1 MKIKLVIYRL
11 TLSEKTWS
19 NWLCQSQI
27 NSRKIRISRSQEQKI
42 KSLFSPLY
50 KKKWV
55 VVCLTYLC
63 FTNILVSLKL
73 LAAKFLR
80 IRYSVNYCSWKIIF
94 TFKVKSL
101 KTKNYDWI
109 KANNYSIYNKT
120 QPKSKKYF
128 NLPSL

>member
-1 MKIKLVIYRL
+1 MKIELVIYRL

-19 NWLCQSQI
+19 NWFCQSQI
-27 NSRKIRISRSQEQKI
+27 NSRKIRFPRSQEQKL
-42 KSLFSPLY
+42 KVYFHLY
-50 KKKWV
+50 IKKWV
-55 VVCLTYLC
+55 VVCLTYHC

-109 KANNYSIYNKT
+109 KQIIIRYITKHNRNR
-120 QPKSKKYF
+120 KKYF
-128 NLPSL
+128 KLPSL

>member
-1 MKIKLVIYRL
+1 MKIELVIYRL

-19 NWLCQSQI
+19 NWFCQSQI
-27 NSRKIRISRSQEQKI
+27 NSRKIRFPRSQEQKL
-42 KSLFSPLY
+42 KVYFHLY
-50 KKKWV
+50 IKKWV
-55 VVCLTYLC
+55 VVCLTYHC

-80 IRYSVNYCSWKIIF
+80 IKYSVNYCSWKIIF

>member
-1 MKIKLVIYRL
+1 MKIELVIYRL

-19 NWLCQSQI
+19 NWFCQSQI
-27 NSRKIRISRSQEQKI
+27 NSRKIRFSRSQEQKL
-42 KSLFSPLY
+42 KVYFHLY
-50 KKKWV
+50 IKKWV
-55 VVCLTYLC
+55 VVCLTYHC

-80 IRYSVNYCSWKIIF
+80 IKYSVNYCSWKIIF